1 MNCLRQ
7 ELVSNQT
14 FIHAVCETPLAM
26 VSLVKLAI
34 EDNEQVL
41 ESLDNDG
48 VTPLMK

>member
-14 FIHAVCETPLAM
+14 FIHAVCETPL

-41 ESLDNDG
+41 ESLGNDG